1 MGRVM
6 TFDSTHDTDLDVV
19 EAPQLGGSEGWSQV
33 SFAMN
38 SILQLSQPVFM
49 RIDVDN
55 HEPLFIDFRHNAF
68 VWSTE
73 LVDFPTNP
81 QSVHFET
88 EVADPDA
95 RPLFRLPGQ
104 NLNSLLWLL
113 GQHAYPGHAAPW
125 LNPGERYR
133 LAQWP
138 NLARHLHELSQM
150 HMLAILG
157 NGYFSASEL
166 ATMAEVPEADAHNLI
181 NALSLLRLLR
191 VSENVPALVV
201 PTPATED
208 EPEKVTTG
216 LFARLRARLGR

>member
-1 MGRVM
+1 M
-6 TFDSTHDTDLDVV
+6 DSTHETELDTVDPP
-19 EAPQLGGSEGWSQV
+19 ERGGTEGWAQV
-33 SFAMN
+33 AFAIN
-38 SILQLSQPVFM
+38 SILQLQQPVFLRM
-49 RIDVDN
+49 DVDG
-55 HEPLFIDFRHNAF
+55 HEPLFIDFRHQAF

-73 LVDFPTNP
+73 LADFPQHP
-81 QSVHFET
+81 RSVYFET

-95 RPLFRLPGQ
+95 PPLFRLPGQ

-113 GQHAYPGHAAPW
+113 GQHAYDGRGAPW

-191 VSENVPALVV
+191 VSEEVAALVV
-201 PTPATED
+201 VS
-208 EPEKVTTG
+208 EPEKASTG
-216 LFARLRARLGR
+216 MFARLRARLGR